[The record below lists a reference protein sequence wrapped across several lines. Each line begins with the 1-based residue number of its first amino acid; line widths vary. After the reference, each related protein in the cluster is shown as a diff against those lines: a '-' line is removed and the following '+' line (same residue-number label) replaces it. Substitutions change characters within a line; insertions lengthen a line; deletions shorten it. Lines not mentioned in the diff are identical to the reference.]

1 MGGGNGM
8 PNGSNCPL
16 YIVTGASGVGKSALC
31 REMAK
36 IQSGYIVL
44 DSDLLWDEIYNTP
57 EDGYRRY
64 RETWMTLCAA
74 ISDAGHPVV
83 LCGCATPGQF
93 EACDARRLFTEIRTI
108 ALVARPP
115 AAGPAY
121 RRRKLDPGLPR
132 FQRLARG
139 PCGYVCS
146 AHASAG
152 HLLADAAEGGG
163 TGGPVDQLM
172 VKKPRS
178 PS

>member
-1 MGGGNGM
+1 M

-83 LCGCATPGQF
+83 LFGCATPGQF

-108 ALVARPP
+108 ALVARPEILT
-115 AAGPAY
+115 ARLRQG
-121 RRRKLDPGLPR
+121 RLIDDENWIRGSLDFNDWLVGHADTSVPPM
-132 FQRLARG
+132 RLLDT
-139 PCGYVCS
+139 S
-146 AHASAG
+146 
-152 HLLADAAEGGG
+152 LLTPQKAAEQA
-163 TGGPVDQLM
+163 D
-172 VKKPRS
+172 RWIS
-178 PS
+178 SW

>member
-1 MGGGNGM
+1 M

-74 ISDAGHPVV
+74 ISDKDRVV
-83 LCGCATPGQF
+83 ALEYQ
-93 EACDARRLFTEIRTI
+93 LFTEIRTI
-108 ALVARPP
+108 ALVARPEILT
-115 AAGPAY
+115 ARLRQG
-121 RRRKLDPGLPR
+121 RLIDDENWIRGSLDFNDWLVGHADTSVPPM
-132 FQRLARG
+132 RLLDT
-139 PCGYVCS
+139 S
-146 AHASAG
+146 
-152 HLLADAAEGGG
+152 LLTPQKAAEQA
-163 TGGPVDQLM
+163 D
-172 VKKPRS
+172 RWIS
-178 PS
+178 SW

>member
-1 MGGGNGM
+1 M

-74 ISDAGHPVV
+74 ISGGTPCRFMRLRYARPVRG
-83 LCGCATPGQF
+83 LRR
-93 EACDARRLFTEIRTI
+93 EAAFHRDPHDCPRRPSGDSH
-108 ALVARPP
+108 RPP

-152 HLLADAAEGGG
+152 HLLADAAGGGG

>member
-83 LCGCATPGQF
+83 LCGCATPWIRGSLDF
-93 EACDARRLFTEIRTI
+93 NDWLVGHADTSVPPMRL
-108 ALVARPP
+108 
-115 AAGPAY
+115 
-121 RRRKLDPGLPR
+121 LDT
-132 FQRLARG
+132 
-139 PCGYVCS
+139 S
-146 AHASAG
+146 
-152 HLLADAAEGGG
+152 LLTPQKAAEQA
-163 TGGPVDQLM
+163 D
-172 VKKPRS
+172 RWIS
-178 PS
+178 SW